1 VVTSFDRQ
9 IWTETEIMGL
19 PKDIKQT
26 IIVKHAV
33 HEGDTGSAQVQI
45 ALLSQRIS
53 QLTEHLKTHKHD
65 NHSRRGLLTLVGER
79 RSHLKYLSRKNPEA
93 YRALLE
99 ELGLRK

>member
-1 VVTSFDRQ
+1 MG
-9 IWTETEIMGL
+9 IMSL
-19 PKDIKQT
+19 TKEIKQT
-26 IIVKHAV
+26 IITKHAT

-45 ALLSQRIS
+45 ALLSTRIS

>member
-1 VVTSFDRQ
+1 MSITK
-9 IWTETEIMGL
+9 EA
-19 PKDIKQT
+19 KQS
-26 IIVKHAV
+26 IIAKHGT
-33 HEGDTGSAQVQI
+33 HPGDTGSAQVQI
-45 ALLSQRIS
+45 ALLTHRIQ

-79 RSHLKYLSRKNPEA
+79 RSQLKYLSNKNPEA

>member
-1 VVTSFDRQ
+1 MSLTK
-9 IWTETEIMGL
+9 ET
-19 PKDIKQT
+19 KQA
-26 IIVKHAV
+26 IISKHAT

-45 ALLSQRIS
+45 ALLSARIS
-53 QLTEHLKTHKHD
+53 QLTEHLKTNKHD

-99 ELGLRK
+99 QLGLRK